1 MGLEIER
8 KFLVTSDAWRTAADT
23 GVVLQQGYLCREP
36 GRTVRVRLAGDRAWL
51 TIKGVTVGIARPEYE
66 YSIPP
71 ADAAELLTLC
81 EPVIIAK
88 TRYRVPHAGHTWEVD
103 VFAAENEG
111 LVLAEV
117 ELDHE
122 DAEVEPPSWVGEEV
136 SAERRYHNS
145 QLSRH
150 PFTSW

>member
-8 KFLVTSDAWRTAADT
+8 KFLVTSDAWRATADA
-23 GVVLQQGYLCREP
+23 GAVMQQGYLCREP

-66 YSIPP
+66 YSVPP
-71 ADAAELLTLC
+71 ADAAELLVLC

-88 TRYRVPHAGHTWEVD
+88 TRYRVCHAGHTWEVD

-111 LVLAEV
+111 LITAEV
-117 ELDHE
+117 ELDRE
-122 DAEVEPPSWVGEEV
+122 DATVDLPDWVGAEV

-145 QLSRH
+145 QLSRR
-150 PFTSW
+150 PFTCW